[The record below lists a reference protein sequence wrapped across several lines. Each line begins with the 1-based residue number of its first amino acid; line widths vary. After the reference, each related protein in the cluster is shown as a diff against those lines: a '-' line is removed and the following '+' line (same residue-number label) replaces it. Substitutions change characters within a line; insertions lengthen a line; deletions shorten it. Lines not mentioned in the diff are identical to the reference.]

1 MLKSARRSA
10 EEWKAIIE
18 DFLKSGMLQKDYAGE
33 HELSRATL
41 SAWGKRLGIPLST
54 RGRQIKVDKEFSP
67 SMSFIDIEP
76 LRTIGIPSALKMEI
90 IFPQGHILKLE
101 TASGWESV
109 GAFIR
114 DLVG

>member
-1 MLKSARRSA
+1 
-10 EEWKAIIE
+10 
-18 DFLKSGMLQKDYAGE
+18 
-33 HELSRATL
+33 
-41 SAWGKRLGIPLST
+41 
-54 RGRQIKVDKEFSP
+54 
-67 SMSFIDIEP
+67 MSFIDIEP